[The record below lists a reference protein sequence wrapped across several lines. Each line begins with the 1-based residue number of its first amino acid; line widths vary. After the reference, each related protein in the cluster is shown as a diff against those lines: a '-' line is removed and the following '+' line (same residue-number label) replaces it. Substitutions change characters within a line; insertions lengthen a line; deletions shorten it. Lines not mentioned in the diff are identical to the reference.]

1 MAALAEGETKRT
13 PLPEGLNA
21 EMVEQKQFG
30 LHSIAVERFG
40 VQKSKVYVRDYSSW
54 QGAFEAAMD
63 KAGL

>member
-1 MAALAEGETKRT
+1 MGQLAEGETKRT

-21 EMVEQKQFG
+21 DMVEQKQFG
-30 LHSIAVERFG
+30 MHTIAIEKLG
-40 VQKSKVYVRDYSSW
+40 VQVSKVWVRDYTSW